1 MLSIVNIPFPV
12 RARWGWCSVKYSL
25 WLGIHSSKDWYLF
38 LVQIFLNVCPTSTDS
53 EVVTLERRWLLACYV
68 LQGPQMMQK
77 RSSVVPAAPWK
88 EHRVKEGHAPWG
100 CQGAAGEWS
109 TVGSVPQ
116 MGRRKHSC
124 LPNGDIIDW
133 RSPGESKH
141 HLTESAQTP
150 ETTSSVTSNR
160 QNQNRAWD
168 NSPYPPWGKC
178 MGRCLRK
185 HLQRSSSSCSQ
196 SRSPSFPTPSK
207 NRHVLV
213 HT

>member
-12 RARWGWCSVKYSL
+12 RERWGWCSVKYSL

-68 LQGPQMMQK
+68 LQGPQMMQN
-77 RSSVVPAAPWK
+77 RSSLVPAAPWK

-116 MGRRKHSC
+116 TGRRKTQ
-124 LPNGDIIDW
+124 LPPQWGRHWLKESRWNQT
-133 RSPGESKH
+133 SPHRKCTNPRDHFISHQQQAKPEQGLGQLPISTMGQVHGKMSKK
-141 HLTESAQTP
+141 TSATLLLLLLSEP
-150 ETTSSVTSNR
+150 EPLL
-160 QNQNRAWD
+160 
-168 NSPYPPWGKC
+168 PY
-178 MGRCLRK
+178 
-185 HLQRSSSSCSQ
+185 
-196 SRSPSFPTPSK
+196 SK
-207 NRHVLV
+207 QK
-213 HT
+213 

>member
-1 MLSIVNIPFPV
+1 MFSKALRWCRRGLQWFLRLRGRSTGLKRDMHHEV
-12 RARWGWCSVKYSL
+12 AR
-25 WLGIHSSKDWYLF
+25 
-38 LVQIFLNVCPTSTDS
+38 
-53 EVVTLERRWLLACYV
+53 E
-68 LQGPQMMQK
+68 LQGSGA
-77 RSSVVPAAPWK
+77 RLVVS
-88 EHRVKEGHAPWG
+88 HRRAEG
-100 CQGAAGEWS
+100 
-109 TVGSVPQ
+109 
-116 MGRRKHSC
+116 KHSC
-124 LPNGDIIDW
+124 LPNGDVIDW

-207 NRHVLV
+207 NRQVLV